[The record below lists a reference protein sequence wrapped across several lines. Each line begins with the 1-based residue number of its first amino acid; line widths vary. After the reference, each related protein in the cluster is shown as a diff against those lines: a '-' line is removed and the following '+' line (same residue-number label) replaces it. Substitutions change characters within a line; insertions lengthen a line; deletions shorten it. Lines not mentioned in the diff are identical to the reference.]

1 MAPALEDEMRLFY
14 ARYTRATRPRWL
26 LEEAGA
32 PYELERID
40 LRAGDQKR
48 PEYLRIH
55 PHGVVPALEVDGQ
68 VIYES
73 GAIVLYLA
81 DRFPGLAPEV
91 GSAERAR
98 YYQWVAYALNTLEPV
113 VAQYASH
120 TRFLPEDR
128 RVPSVADD
136 AKGKFR
142 QMADNLTQ
150 ALGGRASLLTAF
162 SAADILVGSVLMWG
176 KSMGLLEEFPAL
188 LAYVKQLSARP
199 AYQRASA
206 D

>member
-1 MAPALEDEMRLFY
+1 MRLFY

-26 LEEAGA
+26 LEEVGA
-32 PYELERID
+32 PYDLERID

-48 PEYLRIH
+48 PEYLRVH

-81 DRFPGLAPEV
+81 DRFLGLAPET
-91 GSAERAR
+91 GSPERAR
-98 YYQWVAYALNTLEPV
+98 YYQWIAYALNTLEPV
-113 VAQYASH
+113 VALYASH

-128 RVPSVADD
+128 RVASVADD
-136 AKGKFR
+136 AKGRFR
-142 QMADNLTQ
+142 QMADNLTH
-150 ALGGRASLLTAF
+150 ALGGRASLLAEF
-162 SAADILVGSVLMWG
+162 SAADILIGSVLMWA
-176 KSMGLLEEFPAL
+176 KSMGLVDEFPAL
-188 LAYVKQLSARP
+188 LAYVKALTARP